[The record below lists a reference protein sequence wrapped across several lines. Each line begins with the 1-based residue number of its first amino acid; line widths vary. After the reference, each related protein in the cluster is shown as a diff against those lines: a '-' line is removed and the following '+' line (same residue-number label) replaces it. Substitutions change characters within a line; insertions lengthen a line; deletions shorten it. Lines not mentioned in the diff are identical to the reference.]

1 MRIES
6 LKIRNMRVFG
16 EDEQEVVFD
25 SQKNVAIFLGN
36 NGCGKTTILDA
47 LSIMLSS
54 FISAF
59 PGLASKPFR
68 GMMCMFGRMEVFR
81 VI

>member
-6 LKIRNMRVFG
+6 LKIRNMRIFG
-16 EDEQEVVFD
+16 GEEQEVVFD

-47 LSIMLSS
+47 LSIMLSPFIALSLGLGVKS
-54 FISAF
+54 FY
-59 PGLASKPFR
+59 LYN
-68 GMMCMFGRMEVFR
+68 
-81 VI
+81 